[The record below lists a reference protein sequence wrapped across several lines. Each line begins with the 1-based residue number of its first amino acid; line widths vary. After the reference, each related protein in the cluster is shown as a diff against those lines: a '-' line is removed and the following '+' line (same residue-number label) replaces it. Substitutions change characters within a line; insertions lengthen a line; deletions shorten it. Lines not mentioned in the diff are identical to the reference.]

1 MSQDTDE
8 TGDGVTVSVEIDG
21 EYDEVISKLR
31 SSEAESGDLG
41 PLIGDVS
48 TVLETIVRIDGGT
61 RSAVADE
68 LPEGMAVTYDAEAVV
83 GLLAVLERYDLITL
97 EGNTWKP
104 GPAVER

>member
-1 MSQDTDE
+1 MSQDMDE
-8 TGDGVTVSVEIDG
+8 TGDTVTVSVKIDG
-21 EYDEVISKLR
+21 EYDEVISKLQL
-31 SSEAESGDLG
+31 SETEREDLE

-68 LPEGMAVTYDAEAVV
+68 LPGEMAATYDAEAVV